1 MAEVEEI
8 VDPIGVDA
16 NKAVGLIGVGIRMDT
31 GVAGVTSIFGLNLCH
46 SNPNKKLEF
55 EFGLLPICHLH
66 DYHHLCLAL
75 SLSLSAFILFS
86 LSLFVI
92 FVGVPW

>member
-16 NKAVGLIGVGIRMDT
+16 NKAVGLIGVGIRMGT

-46 SNPNKKLEF
+46 SNPNKKLEY

-75 SLSLSAFILFS
+75 SLSLSQLSFIF
-86 LSLFVI
+86 LSLYL
-92 FVGVPW
+92 